1 MAGWMYGCIDERVRA
16 VERNNNTRRE
26 VFNAE
31 HRTQNAEQNTDQQ
44 KQAGSARGACS
55 CAQRTQ
61 FCPAAA

>member
-1 MAGWMYGCIDERVRA
+1 MDGWMYGCIDGRVVA

-26 VFNAE
+26 VRIQR
-31 HRTQNAEQNTDQQ
+31 RTQNAEQNTDQQ